1 MARPFK
7 GEIKVFPN
15 RKCNTCGKIFKSRYS
30 ADYLKKHSRFERF
43 CSKPCGYASR
53 NSRVEL
59 ACKVCGKKI
68 IIFKSELKYNRG
80 QFCSKSCGGKWY
92 SQHRFG
98 PNHPLY
104 KLNAANR
111 KYRTDSQPYRKWRK
125 AVLDRDN
132 HRCTECEATDNLEID
147 RGVCSQSNLTVVG
160 F

>member
-1 MARPFK
+1 MQEDKLKGFK
-7 GEIKVFPN
+7 KYGFIVASNTPTQAIGDCVF
-15 RKCNTCGKIFKSRYS
+15 CGKETKMYVNKSNGLW
-30 ADYLKKHSRFERF
+30 D
-43 CSKPCGYASR
+43 
-53 NSRVEL
+53 
-59 ACKVCGKKI
+59 CKVCGKKI
-68 IIFKSELKYNRG
+68 IIFKSELKQNRG

-160 F
+160 FQLTL